1 MKLANMAAQQR
12 REWIVDRFEEPN
24 HVFQG
29 ETILLCFSYV
39 LVWDCKHR
47 FTNICGYKL
56 ISLQYYNM
64 NPTSLSDLE
73 ILIITHPSKINNYH
87 QALFINSMEIHLFLI
102 FPWTIWENSHFFPN
116 LIT

>member
-39 LVWDCKHR
+39 LVWDCKHK

-73 ILIITHPSKINNYH
+73 ILINTHPSKINNYL
-87 QALFINSMEIHLFLI
+87 QALFINLMELNFFPKLPSMFWK
-102 FPWTIWENSHFFPN
+102 FFFFPN